1 MSASVGFSDTT
12 LHTAIG
18 LYRRPISVIT
28 VFRSPQW
35 GATAEERI
43 GERSR
48 EVRIEE
54 PTMQNLK
61 LAPPDQ
67 RTHPTV

>member
-18 LYRRPISVIT
+18 LGLYRKPITVIT
-28 VFRSPQW
+28 VSRSPQY
-35 GATAEERI
+35 GATAEGRI

-54 PTMQNLK
+54 PTM
-61 LAPPDQ
+61 
-67 RTHPTV
+67 